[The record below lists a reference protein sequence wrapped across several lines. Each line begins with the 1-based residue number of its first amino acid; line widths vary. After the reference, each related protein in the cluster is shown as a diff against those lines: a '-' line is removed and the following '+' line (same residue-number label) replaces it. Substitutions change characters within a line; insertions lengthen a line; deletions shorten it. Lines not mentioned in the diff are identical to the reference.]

1 MSLKK
6 IFKNYYLETIL
17 ILIIFF
23 LDRISKL
30 FVIHLDKLNFNSEIY
45 SSKFL
50 NIHLIWNEGIAFG
63 LFSFNENYLY
73 NGLTFLIFLVIIFII
88 FMIKKSNPLRKYA
101 LLLVLSGA
109 LGNFFDRLIY
119 KAVPDFIDLH
129 IGNFHWFIFNVA
141 DIFITFGIFFMI
153 RKSDPLRKYA
163 LLLVL
168 GGALGN
174 FFDRIIYKAVPD
186 FIDFHVGN
194 FHWFIFN
201 VSDIFITI
209 GIILMIIIEIINK
222 PEATNNEKI

>member
-1 MSLKK
+1 MEFKKLNKNFYLNFSLVLF
-6 IFKNYYLETIL
+6 IFL
-17 ILIIFF
+17 I
-23 LDRISKL
+23 DRISKL
-30 FVIHLDKLNFNSEIY
+30 YVIHKNKFNLNSEIY

-63 LFSFNENYLY
+63 LFSFNEDYSY
-73 NGLTFLIFLVIIFII
+73 NFLTFLIFIVIIFII
-88 FMIKKSNPLRKYA
+88 F
-101 LLLVLSGA
+101 V
-109 LGNFFDRLIY
+109 
-119 KAVPDFIDLH
+119 
-129 IGNFHWFIFNVA
+129 
-141 DIFITFGIFFMI
+141 I
-153 RKSDPLRKYA
+153 RKSDLVRKYA

-174 FFDRIIYKAVPD
+174 FFDRLIYKAVPD

-209 GIILMIIIEIINK
+209 GVILMILVEIINK